1 MGFSI
6 FGIRFG
12 GGYEGATPSPERPLS
27 AFIESLPKDEDN
39 HVDRAL
45 ASLRLEGRNLDRNH
59 GLLYAALNR
68 ISDYSLPPIKLRF
81 ETKDKAWNKE
91 AERFLVEWFRV
102 ADSRKRS
109 NFSALCKMA
118 LRTSI
123 IDGDGGFILRSD
135 GSVTP
140 VEAERILTPTK
151 PPANAN
157 IVNGVELDNEEERP
171 IAYWVAP
178 RAKGGLPDASKAK
191 RIPASEF
198 VFFAHLRRFDEV
210 RGIPKTA
217 STIPDF
223 LDQKDLHRA
232 YVRKTRNDA
241 SMAFSVH
248 TEDGLMP
255 DNMSNMDP
263 LAAAAGK
270 TTTNGANR
278 PTLWERSGL
287 KALFLRTQEKVTNI
301 TSSTPSTSIVAY
313 EEHLVRYI
321 AASFGIPYEFLLLDL
336 RGLSWSTSNA
346 VVKMSGDAFR
356 EIHRFADD
364 QFIRDIINWRLML
377 AVQNR
382 ELPQAPTDD
391 LGRSEYRK
399 YSIGVPEYMWANESE
414 HIEAAA
420 SGWKLGV
427 KSLDDIGSE
436 TGKTAEELLDAKV
449 RDIEMAITKAQC
461 ITERTKVVVPWDTLI
476 NVGVPGVVS
485 TAIAAD
491 EKAGASKGTDAKAA

>member
-1 MGFSI
+1 MGFS
-6 FGIRFG
+6 FLGIRFG
-12 GGYEGATPSPERPLS
+12 GGMEAATPSPDRPLT
-27 AFIESLPKDEDN
+27 AFVQSLPKDEDN
-39 HVDRAL
+39 HVGRAL
-45 ASLRLEGRNLDRNH
+45 DSVRLEGRNLDRNH

-68 ISDYSLPPIKLRF
+68 ICDYSLPPIKLRF

-91 AERFLVEWFRV
+91 AERYLLEWFRV

-109 NFSALCKMA
+109 NFSALCKMG

-140 VEAERILTPTK
+140 VEAERILTPAK
-151 PPANAN
+151 PPPNAR
-157 IVNGVELDNEEERP
+157 IVNGVELNDEEAP
-171 IAYWVAP
+171 IAFWVAP
-178 RAKGGLPDASKAK
+178 RANGGLPDASKAQ
-191 RIPASEF
+191 RIPSGEF

-217 STIPDF
+217 ATIPDF

-248 TEDGLMP
+248 TEDGNMP
-255 DNMSNMDP
+255 DNVANMDP
-263 LAAAAGK
+263 AAAAAGK
-270 TTTNGANR
+270 TTTDGLNR

-301 TSSTPSTSIVAY
+301 TPSTPSTSIVAY

-346 VVKMSGDAFR
+346 VVKMAGDAFR
-356 EIHRFADD
+356 EIHRFAED
-364 QFIRDIINWRLML
+364 QFIRDVINWRLML
-377 AVQNR
+377 AIQNR
-382 ELPQAPTDD
+382 ELSPAPIDD
-391 LGRSEYRK
+391 GGRSEYRK

-420 SGWKLGV
+420 AAWKLSV

-436 TGKTAEELLDAKV
+436 SGKTGEELLDAKV
-449 RDIEMAITKAQC
+449 RDIEMAITKAQG
-461 ITERTKVVVPWDTLI
+461 ITDRTKVVVPWDTLI

-491 EKAGASKGTDAKAA
+491 EKAGESKGKTDAKAA